1 MHWIVVALMSASPAA
16 ESTGLALLDETVS
29 TGAAPAEPEAVPP
42 ADAPAAPAVE
52 PPPAPPP
59 IEPPAAEPAQPSP
72 APAAPTPAPI
82 VFSGLAEAYYQWNFG
97 QPSNGI
103 TNGRGFDNRA
113 NTFTLSSALIDAKFD
128 VSGFVGELGLQLG
141 SASVTSYLAEPIQAG
156 TPWVAPSGGDL
167 WRIIQQAHVGY
178 RIPIG
183 RGLLVEAGIF
193 LSPVGPE
200 APVSKDNWNL
210 SRSTLFFALPFYH
223 TGARASYPLTPQL
236 SATAAVYNGWNTV
249 VDNNPEKSVSVS
261 LAWQSETLTA
271 SLLYFGGVERTGTDI
286 GRPWRHLFDAWG
298 QWQVSERVALLGQAN
313 VGFEQTSVGLQPWVS
328 TALATRVKVV
338 DWLFLSGR
346 ADVLHEG
353 DFVNGELVAAPIFFP
368 ATTVGS
374 LTGTVDVRPV
384 EHVAVRVEYRRDQAN
399 APLYFSGT
407 VEGDG
412 AATPFVPNRLSQDTI
427 TVSAMGWF

>member
-1 MHWIVVALMSASPAA
+1 MPWIVLALLTASPAA
-16 ESTGLALLDETVS
+16 ETSSLALLDDDVA
-29 TGAAPAEPEAVPP
+29 AAPAELPMPPLEQAPAASEPEA
-42 ADAPAAPAVE
+42 AAPAVE
-52 PPPAPPP
+52 PSA
-59 IEPPAAEPAQPSP
+59 PSP
-72 APAAPTPAPI
+72 QPPPAAPTPSP
-82 VFSGLAEAYYQWNFG
+82 VVLSGLAEAYYQWNFG

-141 SASVTSYLAEPIQAG
+141 SASVTSYLAEPTQPG
-156 TPWVAPSGGDL
+156 TAWVAPSGGDL

-178 RIPIG
+178 RVPLG

-223 TGARASYPLTPQL
+223 TGARATYALSSQL

-261 LAWQSETLTA
+261 LAWQSEKLTA
-271 SLLYFGGVERTGTDI
+271 SVLYFGGVERSGSDI

-313 VGFEQTSVGLQPWVS
+313 VGFEQTSVGLDPWVS
-328 TALATRVKVV
+328 GAVATRVKVL
-338 DWLFLSGR
+338 DWLFVSGR

-374 LTGTVDVRPV
+374 LTGTLDVRPI

-399 APLYFSGT
+399 AELYFSGT
-407 VEGDG
+407 VAGDG
-412 AATPFVPNRLSQDTI
+412 TSSPFVPNRRSQDTI
-427 TVSAMGWF
+427 TLAAMGWF

>member
-1 MHWIVVALMSASPAA
+1 MHWIVFALISASPSAD
-16 ESTGLALLDETVS
+16 SSVLALLDEEVS
-29 TGAAPAEPEAVPP
+29 TGAAPTELEVPLP
-42 ADAPAAPAVE
+42 VDQAPAAPAEPPVAPIVE
-52 PPPAPPP
+52 PSAAPAPPQP
-59 IEPPAAEPAQPSP
+59 VAAPSP
-72 APAAPTPAPI
+72 
-82 VFSGLAEAYYQWNFG
+82 VVLSGVGEAYYQWNFG

-113 NTFTLSSALIDAKFD
+113 NTFTLSSALIDAKFEL
-128 VSGFVGELGLQLG
+128 SGFVAELALQLG
-141 SASVTSYLAEPIQAG
+141 SASVTSYLAEPVQPG
-156 TPWVAPSGGDL
+156 TAWVAPSGGDL

-223 TGARASYPLTPQL
+223 TGARATYSLTPQL

-261 LAWQSETLTA
+261 LAWQSEALTA
-271 SLLYFGGVERTGTDI
+271 SLLYFGGVERSGDDI
-286 GRPWRHLFDAWG
+286 GRPWRHLFDAWA

-328 TALATRVKVV
+328 TAVSTRVKVL
-338 DWLFLSGR
+338 DWLFVSGR

-374 LTGTVDVRPV
+374 LTATLDVRPV
-384 EHVAVRVEYRRDQAN
+384 DHVALRVEYRRDQAN
-399 APLYFSGT
+399 AQLYFSGT
-407 VEGDG
+407 VAGDG
-412 AATPFVPNRLSQDTI
+412 TSTPFVPNRLSQDTI
-427 TVSAMGWF
+427 TVSAMGWS

>member
-1 MHWIVVALMSASPAA
+1 MPWIVLALLTASPAA
-16 ESTGLALLDETVS
+16 ETSSLALLDDDVA
-29 TGAAPAEPEAVPP
+29 AAPAELPMPPLEQAPAASEPEA
-42 ADAPAAPAVE
+42 AAPAVE
-52 PPPAPPP
+52 PSASSPQPP
-59 IEPPAAEPAQPSP
+59 
-72 APAAPTPAPI
+72 PAAPTPSP
-82 VFSGLAEAYYQWNFG
+82 VVLSGLAEAYYQWNFG

-141 SASVTSYLAEPIQAG
+141 SASVTSYLAEPTQPG
-156 TPWVAPSGGDL
+156 TAWVAPSGGDL

-178 RIPIG
+178 RVPLG

-223 TGARASYPLTPQL
+223 TGARATYALSSQL

-261 LAWQSETLTA
+261 LAWQSEKLTA
-271 SLLYFGGVERTGTDI
+271 SVLYFGGVERSGSDI

-313 VGFEQTSVGLQPWVS
+313 VGFEQTSVGLDPWVS
-328 TALATRVKVV
+328 GAVATRVKVL
-338 DWLFLSGR
+338 DWLFVSGR

-374 LTGTVDVRPV
+374 LTGTLDVRPI

-399 APLYFSGT
+399 AELYFSGT
-407 VEGDG
+407 VAGDG
-412 AATPFVPNRLSQDTI
+412 TSSPFVPNRRSQDTI
-427 TVSAMGWF
+427 TLAAMGWF

>member
-1 MHWIVVALMSASPAA
+1 MSWIVVALISASPTQAPDV
-16 ESTGLALLDETVS
+16 TLALLDEELAPA
-29 TGAAPAEPEAVPP
+29 AAPAEL
-42 ADAPAAPAVE
+42 E
-52 PPPAPPP
+52 PPPLEQAPS
-59 IEPPAAEPAQPSP
+59 A
-72 APAAPTPAPI
+72 AAPTPAMPAAPAAPSPSPSPFVI
-82 VFSGLAEAYYQWNFG
+82 SGLAEAYYQWNFG

-141 SASVTSYLAEPIQAG
+141 SASVTSYLAEPVQPG
-156 TPWVAPSGGDL
+156 TSWVAPSGGDL

-178 RIPIG
+178 RIPLG
-183 RGLLVEAGIF
+183 RGLLVEAGVF

-223 TGARASYPLTPQL
+223 TGARATYALTPQL

-261 LAWQSETLTA
+261 LGWQSERLTA
-271 SLLYFGGVERTGTDI
+271 SLLYFGGVERSGTDI

-298 QWQVSERVALLGQAN
+298 QWQATDRVALLGQAN
-313 VGFEQTSVGLQPWVS
+313 VGFEQTAVGLQPWVS
-328 TALATRVKVV
+328 TAVSTRVKVL
-338 DWLFLSGR
+338 DWLFVSGR

-368 ATTVGS
+368 APTVGS
-374 LTGTVDVRPV
+374 LTATVDVRPV
-384 EHVAVRVEYRRDQAN
+384 EHVALRVEYRRDQAS
-399 APLYFSGT
+399 AALYFSGA

-412 AATPFVPNRLSQDTI
+412 TSTPFVPNRSSQDTI
-427 TVSAMGWF
+427 TFAAMGWF

>member
-1 MHWIVVALMSASPAA
+1 MPWIVLALLTASPAA
-16 ESTGLALLDETVS
+16 ETSSLALLDDDVA
-29 TGAAPAEPEAVPP
+29 AAPAELPMPPLEQAPAASEPEA
-42 ADAPAAPAVE
+42 AAPAVE
-52 PPPAPPP
+52 PSASSPQPP
-59 IEPPAAEPAQPSP
+59 
-72 APAAPTPAPI
+72 PAAPTPSP
-82 VFSGLAEAYYQWNFG
+82 VVLSGLAEAYYQWNFG

-141 SASVTSYLAEPIQAG
+141 SASVTSYLAEPTQPG
-156 TPWVAPSGGDL
+156 TAWVAPSGGDL

-178 RIPIG
+178 RVPLG

-223 TGARASYPLTPQL
+223 TGARATYALSSQL

-261 LAWQSETLTA
+261 LAWQSEKLTA
-271 SLLYFGGVERTGTDI
+271 SVLYFGGVERSGSDI

-313 VGFEQTSVGLQPWVS
+313 VGFEQTSVGLDPWVS
-328 TALATRVKVV
+328 GAVATRLKVL
-338 DWLFLSGR
+338 DWLFVSGR

-374 LTGTVDVRPV
+374 LTGTLDVRPI

-399 APLYFSGT
+399 AELYFSGT
-407 VEGDG
+407 VAGDG
-412 AATPFVPNRLSQDTI
+412 TSSPFVPNRRSQDTI
-427 TVSAMGWF
+427 TLAAMGWF

>member
-1 MHWIVVALMSASPAA
+1 MPWIVLALLTASPAA
-16 ESTGLALLDETVS
+16 ETSSLALLDDDVA
-29 TGAAPAEPEAVPP
+29 AAPAELPMPPLEQAPAASEPEA
-42 ADAPAAPAVE
+42 AAPAVE
-52 PPPAPPP
+52 PSA
-59 IEPPAAEPAQPSP
+59 PSP
-72 APAAPTPAPI
+72 QPPPAAPTPSP
-82 VFSGLAEAYYQWNFG
+82 VVLSGLAEAYYQWNFG

-141 SASVTSYLAEPIQAG
+141 SASVTSYLAEPTQPG
-156 TPWVAPSGGDL
+156 TAWVAPSGGDL

-178 RIPIG
+178 RVPLG

-223 TGARASYPLTPQL
+223 TGARATYALSSQL

-261 LAWQSETLTA
+261 LAWQSEKLTA
-271 SLLYFGGVERTGTDI
+271 SVLYFGGVERSGSDI

-313 VGFEQTSVGLQPWVS
+313 VGFEQTSVGLDPWVS
-328 TALATRVKVV
+328 GAVATRLKVL
-338 DWLFLSGR
+338 DWLFVSGR

-374 LTGTVDVRPV
+374 LTGTLDVRPI

-399 APLYFSGT
+399 AELYFSGT
-407 VEGDG
+407 VAGDG
-412 AATPFVPNRLSQDTI
+412 TSSPFVPNRRSQDTI
-427 TVSAMGWF
+427 TLAAMGWF